1 MPPRRKAPNLL
12 SRLKGTV
19 SLTAAGLVWEI
30 HDVQADDMALVS
42 SAALHAMREIKG
54 AFPELIE
61 ERGQYHGGGYETPD
75 EDGSEEYNE
84 LPTLLPRKVGF
95 THEV

>member
-1 MPPRRKAPNLL
+1 MPPRRKVTPNLL

-19 SLTAAGLVWEI
+19 SLSASGLVWEI
-30 HDVQADDMALVS
+30 HDVAADDMALVS
-42 SAALHAMREIKG
+42 AAALKALREIKS

-84 LPTLLPRKVGF
+84 FPTLIPRKVGF
-95 THEV
+95 T

>member
-1 MPPRRKAPNLL
+1 MPPRRKAAPNLL

-19 SLTAAGLVWEI
+19 SLSAAGLIWEI

-42 SAALHAMREIKG
+42 GAALRALREVKA

-61 ERGQYHGGGYETPD
+61 ERGQYHAGGYETPD
-75 EDGSEEYNE
+75 EDGVEEYNE
-84 LPTLLPRKVGF
+84 TPTLLPRKVGF
-95 THEV
+95 